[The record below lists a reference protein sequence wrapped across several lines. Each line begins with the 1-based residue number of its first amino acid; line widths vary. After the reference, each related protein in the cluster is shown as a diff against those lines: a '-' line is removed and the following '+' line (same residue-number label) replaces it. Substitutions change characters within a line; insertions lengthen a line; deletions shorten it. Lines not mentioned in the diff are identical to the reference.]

1 MKIKMFNLSL
11 SCAKHTHVSPV
22 QMLPQAS
29 YLQENDFPRCGKC
42 DQMNL
47 SGKGINLHDGF
58 FCSCSWLGRYVD
70 RL

>member
-29 YLQENDFPRCGKC
+29 YLQENDFPDVGNVIRWIWVEKESTY
-42 DQMNL
+42 MM
-47 SGKGINLHDGF
+47 GF
-58 FCSCSWLGRYVD
+58 FVVVHD
-70 RL
+70 